1 MTYYTLVTPTL
12 HQSSSSV
19 STVSSV
25 VPRFLLSDQA

>member
-19 STVSSV
+19 STV